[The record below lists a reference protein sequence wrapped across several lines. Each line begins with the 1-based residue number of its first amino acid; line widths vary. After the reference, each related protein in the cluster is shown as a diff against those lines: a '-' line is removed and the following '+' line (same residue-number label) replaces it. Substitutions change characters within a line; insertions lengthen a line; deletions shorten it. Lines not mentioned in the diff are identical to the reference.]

1 MSSFQRIDDEF
12 FIGTQLTEKDLQATK
27 LQGIRTVIDFR
38 LRSETAMP
46 ALPVDQIGELDRAI
60 KDHAGPFLLHCAT
73 DARAALL
80 PSLSRAKQHGWSA
93 EQTLSEAQRLGFDLK
108 TSAEF
113 SGFVRRTVG

>member
-1 MSSFQRIDDEF
+1 MSSLQPIDGKF
-12 FIGTQLTEKDLQATK
+12 LIGPQPTGKDLQAAK
-27 LQGIRTVIDFR
+27 QQGIRTVIDFR
-38 LRSETAMP
+38 LPSETAMS

-60 KDHAGPFLLHCAT
+60 RDHAGPFLLHCAT

-80 PSLSRAKQHGWSA
+80 PSLSRAKQHGWCA